1 MSNVQPDPEGA
12 KPEVPMKRAKLA
24 VVIGMSIMSMVMV
37 AQPVLGQTVVE
48 EWAAVQVPPAPAV
61 KPVTVDA
68 RTTAVLILD
77 FNKQTC
83 NAERRPRCIA
93 SIPKVKG
100 LLAAARARGAVVIYS
115 LSPNAQAADIAAE
128 LAPQKDEPVV
138 ASGPDK
144 FLGTDLEKLLKERNI
159 QAVIVVGTA
168 AHGAV
173 LHTASG
179 AALRGLKVIVAVDG
193 ISAETLY
200 PEQYSVWHLLNAP
213 RIGAQTTIT
222 RTDLVAF

>member
-1 MSNVQPDPEGA
+1 MQ
-12 KPEVPMKRAKLA
+12 RAKIA
-24 VVIGMSIMSMVMV
+24 VILCMNIMGMLTV
-37 AQPVLGQTVVE
+37 ALPVLGQTVVE
-48 EWAAVQVPPAPAV
+48 EWATVQAPPAPAV
-61 KPVTVDA
+61 KPVAVDA
-68 RTTAVLILD
+68 KTTALLLLD

-100 LLAAARARGAVVIYS
+100 LLAAARSKGAPVLYS

-138 ASGPDK
+138 TSGPDK

-159 QAVIVVGTA
+159 QTVIVVGTA

-179 AALRGLKVIVAVDG
+179 AALRGMKVIVPVDG

-222 RTDLVAF
+222 RTDLIAF

>member
-1 MSNVQPDPEGA
+1 
-12 KPEVPMKRAKLA
+12 MKRSTIA
-24 VVIGMSIMSMVMV
+24 VVLCMSVMV
-37 AQPVLGQTVVE
+37 LMLAALPAAGQTVVE

-68 RTTAVLILD
+68 KTTALLLLD

-93 SIPKVKG
+93 SIPKVQG
-100 LLAAARARGAVVIYS
+100 LLAAARAKGAPVLYS

-128 LAPQKDEPVV
+128 LAPRKDEPVV

-159 QAVIVVGTA
+159 QTVIVVGTA

-213 RIGAQTTIT
+213 RIGGQTTIT
-222 RTDLVAF
+222 KTDLVTF